1 MLDLVGRAEIRGSMV
16 TNAARMAE
24 AFMMSDV

>member
-1 MLDLVGRAEIRGSMV
+1 MLDPVGRAAIRGSMV

-24 AFMMSDV
+24 AFMMSGI